1 VSLAR
6 QTASSPA
13 RNRRLPPLFAERAA
27 AVQLVTALIVPA
39 IFGSVVGLVLG
50 ASATW
55 YWGLQAVAA
64 VGGVLAGMEHRDGA
78 DGADRGVFGGLI
90 FGTFLLLAHA
100 ISGADAKANLGQWPG
115 ALIVFAG
122 IAGALL
128 GALGG
133 SLRAG
138 LERRG

>member
-1 VSLAR
+1 
-6 QTASSPA
+6 
-13 RNRRLPPLFAERAA
+13 
-27 AVQLVTALIVPA
+27 VTALIVPA